1 MLMHA
6 GPSLI
11 RACRDKPTG
20 CTLRATDREISL
32 FLAQAVVVQN
42 AARSG
47 DVPSL
52 EAYFPRGSDQ
62 DPKHLTTKGCWPS
75 SFLWG

>member
-1 MLMHA
+1 M
-6 GPSLI
+6 
-11 RACRDKPTG
+11 
-20 CTLRATDREISL
+20 
-32 FLAQAVVVQN
+32 LAQAVVVQN

-62 DPKHLTTKGCWPS
+62 DSKHLTTKGCWPS
-75 SFLWG
+75 SFSGGSGSPDFGRRAVA